1 MGKGV
6 LSRTAVLAALGSAVG
21 TAGAVSAST
30 TLFSR
35 VRSSRPSLRA
45 VLDDGY
51 VRSPTFRRLIDILEA
66 SAVVVY
72 VEPGQCRRRD
82 PIRLAGCLVYLAVVD
97 DVRHL
102 RVIVDQGFARDRL
115 IALVGHELQHAV
127 EIARLPL
134 RDSHGEEAGIESD
147 ATAVRDSV
155 YETDE
160 AVRAGR
166 TILEELRRKA
176 NRGAPSAAGIPGR
189 RLRPVAG
196 TGLHGRNLH
205 LLGSAPVR
213 RRPAPA
219 WY

>member
-1 MGKGV
+1 VGEG
-6 LSRTAVLAALGSAVG
+6 ALLV
-21 TAGAVSAST
+21 V
-30 TLFSR
+30 TLDT
-35 VRSSRPSLRA
+35 PGG
-45 VLDDGY
+45 LDTSMRDI
-51 VRSPTFRRLIDILEA
+51 VQTFLNAPVPI
-66 SAVVVY
+66 VVY

-82 PIRLAGCLVYLAVVD
+82 PIRLAGCLVYLAAVD

-176 NRGAPSAAGIPGR
+176 NRRAPSAAGIP
-189 RLRPVAG
+189 AG
-196 TGLHGRNLH
+196 GHD
-205 LLGSAPVR
+205 P
-213 RRPAPA
+213 
-219 WY
+219 